1 MVAVAVGPE
10 LIVNVTD
17 DFKQYRPF
25 LTSLATGGYVI
36 GWQDES
42 GDEPPIGADSDDVR
56 YAIYDAFGNRI
67 SGGVDLIAN
76 TDMLASQFEGAAA
89 GFTDG
94 KFVMVWTDAGE
105 TSPDFD
111 NRAIRGQVFNADGS
125 KSGADFMINSTFP
138 LSQDEPSV
146 TVLTNGKFVVSWTS
160 EDVNASG
167 ARQVI
172 GRVFNANGSPS
183 TAEFVINTGQDAG
196 NQGGSTV
203 IALSTGGFA
212 VVWDDRENTDVTDN
226 QTASYIRLYDAG
238 GTALGPALL
247 ANNASAGDPQD
258 ISVTEMADGRLL
270 VVWSDYDFN
279 APPGDGS
286 GASIRAR
293 FLDPV
298 SGIFS
303 PRINVNTTTLN
314 DQVDPQ
320 VAALPDGQWVVVWN
334 DKSNTAGEDDS
345 FGCVRMQVFNAAGAK
360 VGTEILVNNE
370 TLFEQENP
378 VITVLTD
385 GRFVVAWQDNSQTG
399 SDSDAFSIRSQMF
412 DARLAAIDLDGTA
425 NADSYQGT
433 DFADTIDGLAGNDAI
448 RAGGGSDFIF
458 GGLGLDFLFGE
469 NGNDELDGGG
479 GNDELDGGNG
489 NDILNGG
496 SGADKMKG
504 GDGDDIYFVSSL
516 ADIVIELPNQGND
529 TVKCSASVYQLTAN
543 VERLMFIG
551 VGNFT
556 GAGNNLDNEIIGG
569 SGNDR
574 LVSNGSGDDDFNG
587 GGGGDIVDYR
597 SSTMAANL
605 NFATSTFTGAAA
617 GDSFASIETFYGS
630 NTAGDTMTGGSGAVR
645 FEGFGGNDT
654 LTGGSA
660 GDKLLGW
667 TGNDTLSGGFGND
680 TLQGG
685 AGNDSLRGGSGND
698 IFAFNEFKVPPILT
712 AGFGS
717 DSILDFQ
724 DGFDKLQFSSRVADS
739 ISDLNIRGN
748 GTTTVQIGMD
758 DGFITIHGK
767 GAVTITSADIIF
779 G

>member
-10 LIVNVTD
+10 QIVNVTD

-42 GDEPPIGADSDDVR
+42 GDEPPVGADGDDVR

-76 TDMLASQFEGAAA
+76 TEMLASQFEGAAA

-105 TSPDFD
+105 TAPDID
-111 NRAIRGQVFNADGS
+111 NRAVRGQIFNADGS
-125 KSGADFMINSTFP
+125 KSGADFIINATFP

-146 TVLTNGKFVVSWTS
+146 TVLTNGKFVVTWTS
-160 EDVNASG
+160 EDDDASG
-167 ARQVI
+167 ERQVI

-183 TAEFVINTGQDAG
+183 TAEFVINTNQDAG
-196 NQGGSTV
+196 HQGGSTV

-212 VVWDDRENTDVTDN
+212 VVWDDRENTNVTNN

-238 GTALGPALL
+238 GTALGPALV

-286 GASIRAR
+286 GGSIRAR

-320 VAALPDGQWVVVWN
+320 VAAMPDGQWVVVWT
-334 DKSNTAGEDDS
+334 DKSKTGGDDEDS
-345 FGCVRMQVFNAAGAK
+345 AVRMQVFDAAGAK
-360 VGTEILVNNE
+360 VGVEILVNTE
-370 TLFEQENP
+370 THFEQENP
-378 VITVLTD
+378 VITVLKD

-399 SDSDAFSIRSQMF
+399 SDQSGYAIRSQMF
-412 DARLAAIDLDGTA
+412 DARLAAIDIDGTA

-448 RAGGGSDFIF
+448 QAGGGSDFIF

-489 NDILNGG
+489 ND
-496 SGADKMKG
+496 
-504 GDGDDIYFVSSL
+504 
-516 ADIVIELPNQGND
+516 
-529 TVKCSASVYQLTAN
+529 T
-543 VERLMFIG
+543 
-551 VGNFT
+551 
-556 GAGNNLDNEIIGG
+556 
-569 SGNDR
+569 
-574 LVSNGSGDDDFNG
+574 
-587 GGGGDIVDYR
+587 
-597 SSTMAANL
+597 
-605 NFATSTFTGAAA
+605 
-617 GDSFASIETFYGS
+617 
-630 NTAGDTMTGGSGAVR
+630 
-645 FEGFGGNDT
+645 
-654 LTGGSA
+654 
-660 GDKLLGW
+660 
-667 TGNDTLSGGFGND
+667 
-680 TLQGG
+680 
-685 AGNDSLRGGSGND
+685 
-698 IFAFNEFKVPPILT
+698 
-712 AGFGS
+712 
-717 DSILDFQ
+717 
-724 DGFDKLQFSSRVADS
+724 
-739 ISDLNIRGN
+739 
-748 GTTTVQIGMD
+748 
-758 DGFITIHGK
+758 
-767 GAVTITSADIIF
+767 
-779 G
+779 